1 MVTRIDILF
10 LFQKRQDDQPVLLTA
25 AAAAAENSGEKIDH
39 LCRIDQRE
47 HPDLD
52 SVLTNSKYNDKRKSS
67 VDKFNKVFLPNI

>member
-1 MVTRIDILF
+1 M
-10 LFQKRQDDQPVLLTA
+10 FQKRQDDQPVLLTA

-52 SVLTNSKYNDKRKSS
+52 SVLANSKYNDKRKSS
-67 VDKFNKVFLPNI
+67 VTNLTRHFFLIYEILII

>member
-1 MVTRIDILF
+1 MVARIDILF
-10 LFQKRQDDQPVLLTA
+10 FQKRQDDQPVLLT

-52 SVLTNSKYNDKRKSS
+52 SVLANSKYNIRESLLS
-67 VDKFNKVFLPNI
+67 QI

>member
-1 MVTRIDILF
+1 

-25 AAAAAENSGEKIDH
+25 AAAVAENSGEKIDH

-52 SVLTNSKYNDKRKSS
+52 SVLANSKYNIRESLLS
-67 VDKFNKVFLPNI
+67 QI

>member
-1 MVTRIDILF
+1 M
-10 LFQKRQDDQPVLLTA
+10 FQKRQDDQPVLL

-52 SVLTNSKYNDKRKSS
+52 SVLANSKYNDKRKSS
-67 VDKFNKVFLPNI
+67 VTNLTRHFFLIYEILII